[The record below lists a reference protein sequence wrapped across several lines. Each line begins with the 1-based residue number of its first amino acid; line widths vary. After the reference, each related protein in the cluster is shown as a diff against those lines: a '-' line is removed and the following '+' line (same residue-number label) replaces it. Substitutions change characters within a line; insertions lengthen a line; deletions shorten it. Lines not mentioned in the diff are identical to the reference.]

1 MNIEV
6 STIPSYKPSLNASLD
21 APTIAYFCGR
31 HGVIVFGSSV
41 RDIFAV
47 SAAGKVTSLHTVCF
61 NCPVFG
67 ISPNVIGR

>member
-1 MNIEV
+1 MIIEV

-21 APTIAYFCGR
+21 APTIAYFADRRC
-31 HGVIVFGSSV
+31 VIVFGSSV

-47 SAAGKVTSLHTVCF
+47 PAAGKVASLDTVCF

-67 ISPNVIGR
+67 ISPNGIWC